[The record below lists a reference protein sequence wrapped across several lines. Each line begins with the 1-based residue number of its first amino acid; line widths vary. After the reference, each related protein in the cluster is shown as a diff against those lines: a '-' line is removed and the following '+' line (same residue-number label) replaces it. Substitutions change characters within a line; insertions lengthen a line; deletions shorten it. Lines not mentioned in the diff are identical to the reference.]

1 MKLNDLRPVLRTY
14 IVYLCISDEEDAKYF
29 LWGLDDETNTLAE
42 YRLVGVTEPEP
53 NDTMFKKY
61 GNYNVEEMIVN
72 KEGGLDIIISKDM
85 EVQDGQYRCE

>member
-29 LWGLDDETNTLAE
+29 LWGLDDETNSLAE
-42 YRLVGVTEPEP
+42 YRLVGEVEDEP

-61 GNYNVEEMIVN
+61 GDYNVKELIVN
-72 KEGGLDIIISKDM
+72 KEGGLDIILVKSE
-85 EVQDGQYRCE
+85 EVQNG